1 MRRRLVLAIA
11 GVTAGAI
18 VLFGVPLALVLQRAY
33 RDEELVRLQRDTV
46 AATRNIDLPP
56 GIRDQLELPRFSGQI
71 GIYSLSGRL
80 VAGAG
85 PPLGGVTV
93 ARAIRLRAPEGA
105 ATEDQLVVAS
115 PLFSGERVTGAV
127 RGRRSQAAV
136 AEKTHR
142 AWLEI
147 AALGIGVLIL
157 AAGAGLALGR
167 RLAAPLEALAG
178 VARRVGEGDFA
189 ARAPGSSLPEVN
201 ELSTALNASSQ
212 QIGDLIAR
220 EREFSAN
227 ASHQLRTPLAALRL
241 ELEAALLAGD
251 RSDRPELTAGLTQVD
266 RLEATIGTLL
276 TLARAPGPSRQGTVD
291 LARATTGLESRWHGR
306 LAAAGRPL
314 RVSVDAPSPIGRMSP
329 AVLDEIADILLQ
341 NAFDHGA
348 GTVAVTV
355 REAGEALALEVADQ
369 GPGFTAD
376 PERLFARGVGAGE
389 GIGLSLARSLA
400 HSAGAL
406 LQVTRA
412 RPHAQLTVLIDRAV
426 SPSDDGVGKQR
437 GVP

>member
-18 VLFGVPLALVLQRAY
+18 ILFGIPLALALERSY

-56 GIRDQLELPRFSGQI
+56 GAQDQLELPRFNGQI

-80 VAGAG
+80 VAGTG
-85 PPLGGVTV
+85 PARGGITVT
-93 ARAIRLRAPEGA
+93 RAIDLRAPEGTA
-105 ATEDQLVVAS
+105 GADQLVVAS
-115 PLFSGERVTGAV
+115 PLFSGGRVTGAV

-136 AEKTHR
+136 VVKTQR

-147 AALGIGVLIL
+147 AALGVGVLIL

-167 RLAAPLEALAG
+167 RLAAPLEALVG

-189 ARAPGSSLPEVN
+189 ARAPASSLAEVN
-201 ELSTALNASSQ
+201 ALSAALNASSQ
-212 QIGDLIAR
+212 QIGDLVTR
-220 EREFSAN
+220 EREFGAN

-241 ELEAALLAGD
+241 ELEAAQLADGGPQ
-251 RSDRPELTAGLTQVD
+251 RPELTAGLAQVD

-276 TLARAPGPSRQGTVD
+276 ALARAPGASGQGTVD
-291 LARATTGLESRWHGR
+291 LARAVSGLQSRWHGR
-306 LAAAGRPL
+306 LADIGRPL

-341 NAFDHGA
+341 NAYDHGA
-348 GTVAVTV
+348 GTVTVTV
-355 REAGEALALEVADQ
+355 REAGEALAFDVADQ
-369 GPGFTAD
+369 GSGLAAD
-376 PERLFARGVGAGE
+376 PEKLFARGVGSGE
-389 GIGLSLARSLA
+389 GIGLSLAQSLA

-412 RPHAQLTVLIDRAV
+412 RPRAQLTVLIDRAR
-426 SPSDDGVGKQR
+426 S
-437 GVP
+437 

>member
-1 MRRRLVLAIA
+1 VRRRLVLAIA

-18 VLFGVPLALVLQRAY
+18 ILFGIPLALVLQRTY

-56 GIRDQLELPRFSGQI
+56 GARDQLELPRFSGQV

-80 VAGAG
+80 VAGTG
-85 PPLGGVTV
+85 PARGDATV
-93 ARAIRLRAPEGA
+93 ARAITLRAPEGA
-105 ATEDQLVVAS
+105 AGDGQLVVAS
-115 PLFSGERVTGAV
+115 PLFRGERVTGAV

-136 AEKTHR
+136 ADKTHR

-147 AALGIGVLIL
+147 AALGFGVLIL
-157 AAGAGLALGR
+157 VAGAGLALGR
-167 RLAAPLEALAG
+167 RLAAPLEALAR

-189 ARAPGSSLPEVN
+189 ARAPASALAEVN
-201 ELSTALNASSQ
+201 ELSAALNASSQ

-251 RSDRPELTAGLTQVD
+251 PPRPELTAALAQVD
-266 RLEATIGTLL
+266 RLDATIGTLL
-276 TLARAPGPSRQGTVD
+276 ALARAPGSSRQGTVD
-291 LARATTGLESRWHGR
+291 LARASSGVQSRWHGR

-314 RVSVDAPSPIGRMSP
+314 RVSVEASSPIGRMSP

-341 NAFDHGA
+341 NAYDHGA
-348 GTVAVTV
+348 GTVTVTV
-355 REAGEALALEVADQ
+355 RDAGAALAFEVADQ
-369 GPGFTAD
+369 GPGFATD
-376 PERLFARGVGAGE
+376 PEQLFARGVGSGE

-412 RPHAQLTVLIDRAV
+412 RPRAQLTVLIDREI
-426 SPSDDGVGKQR
+426 S
-437 GVP
+437 

>member
-1 MRRRLVLAIA
+1 VRRRLVLAIA

-18 VLFGVPLALVLQRAY
+18 VLFGIPLALVLQRTY

-56 GIRDQLELPRFSGQI
+56 GARDQLELPRFSGQI
-71 GIYSLSGRL
+71 GIYSLAGRL
-80 VAGAG
+80 VAGTG
-85 PPLGGVTV
+85 PARGDATVT
-93 ARAIRLRAPEGA
+93 RAIALRAPEGA
-105 ATEDQLVVAS
+105 SGGDQLVVAS

-136 AEKTHR
+136 AEKAHR
-142 AWLEI
+142 AWLDI

-189 ARAPGSSLPEVN
+189 ARAPASALTEVN
-201 ELSTALNASSQ
+201 ELSAALNASSQ
-212 QIGDLIAR
+212 QIGDLVTR

-241 ELEAALLAGD
+241 ELESALLAD
-251 RSDRPELTAGLTQVD
+251 DAPRRELTAGLAQVD

-276 TLARAPGPSRQGTVD
+276 ALARAPGPSRQGTVD
-291 LARATTGLESRWHGR
+291 LARAVRDLQSRWHGR

-314 RVSVDAPSPIGRMSP
+314 RISVDAPSAIGRMSP
-329 AVLDEIADILLQ
+329 AVFDEIADILVQ
-341 NAFDHGA
+341 NAYDHGA
-348 GTVAVTV
+348 GTVSVTV

-369 GPGFTAD
+369 GPGFATD
-376 PERLFARGVGAGE
+376 PEALFARGVGSGE
-389 GIGLSLARSLA
+389 GIGLSLAQSLA

-412 RPHAQLTVLIDRAV
+412 RPRAQLTVLIDRAA
-426 SPSDDGVGKQR
+426 G
-437 GVP
+437 

>member
-1 MRRRLVLAIA
+1 MRRRLVLAIV

-18 VLFGVPLALVLQRAY
+18 ILFGIPLALVLQRAY

-46 AATRNIDLPP
+46 GATRNIDLPQRT
-56 GIRDQLELPRFSGQI
+56 RDPLELPRFSGQI
-71 GIYSLSGRL
+71 GIYSRSGNL
-80 VAGAG
+80 LAGAG
-85 PPLGGVTV
+85 PPHGDTTV
-93 ARAIRLRAPEGA
+93 ARAIALRAPEGTA
-105 ATEDQLVVAS
+105 GDGELVVAS

-136 AEKTHR
+136 ADKTHR

-147 AALGIGVLIL
+147 AALGIAVLAL
-157 AAGAGLALGR
+157 AAAAGVTLGR
-167 RLAAPLEALAG
+167 RLAAPLEAVAA

-189 ARAPGSSLPEVN
+189 ARAPDSELPEVN
-201 ELSTALNASSQ
+201 ELSAALNASSQ
-212 QIGDLIAR
+212 QIGDLVTR

-241 ELEAALLAGD
+241 ELESALLTSTD
-251 RSDRPELTAGLTQVD
+251 PPRPELTAGLAQVD
-266 RLEATIGTLL
+266 RLDATIGTLL
-276 TLARAPGPSRQGTVD
+276 SLARVPGPSHQATVD
-291 LARATTGLESRWHGR
+291 LGRAASALQSRWHGR

-314 RVSVDAPSPIGRMSP
+314 RVSVEAPSPIARMSP

-348 GTVAVTV
+348 GTVTVTV
-355 REAGEALALEVADQ
+355 REASDALAFEVSDQ
-369 GPGFTAD
+369 GAGFSTD
-376 PERLFARGVGAGE
+376 SEELFARGAGSGE

-406 LQVTRA
+406 LQASRA
-412 RPHAQLTVLIDRAV
+412 RPHAQLTVLIDRAH
-426 SPSDDGVGKQR
+426 
-437 GVP
+437 